1 MKVKDKPKILLLVT
15 SLLSLEGYS
24 IPRKPSL
31 KGKNK
36 GKNKGKIII
45 QEKPMLA
52 NIASIEDIP
61 ALAGKKSVPRP
72 RDRHQTANKKDMP
85 DKGGSGDK
93 KKSNDLDNCDSN
105 LKDLRNAPWCNGK
118 KPPHKKQSVNTV
130 KFTIYIALLPKYP
143 GLGKFLK
150 KIVSEALVVAE
161 PFLVIHDGYVRN
173 QTHSTHNKRSL
184 RLDRPSSQ
192 VLSFRDLSQDPIHM
206 FLRSFKVT
214 LLLKLDDRWWW
225 QHNFTFECKWEN
237 DTQVE
242 DSAILKHLSKVGE
255 QELAASAHGGRLERE
270 IPDKAIVDV
279 TTEWPPTSNYS
290 RISDLNKNPPV
301 IAVANEANTQTTT
314 QPITQTTT
322 QPITHTTTQTITQT
336 TTQTTTQTATQ
347 KTAQT
352 TAQTDQTPIQSTSPT
367 AAPSTKTSIDQ
378 LIPRD
383 HWYWQRFVGLGLF
396 LLTTVTVFTLT
407 LVSSIRQRRRVAE
420 ENWVNLA
427 TQEGMNELLS
437 TDWKVQSGSQPVLVI
452 FQKERLEYLDD
463 DSILLGGYEH
473 YSTIV
478 PGASIT

>member
-1 MKVKDKPKILLLVT
+1 MKAKDKPILLLV

-24 IPRKPSL
+24 VPQKPRL

-36 GKNKGKIII
+36 GKSII
-45 QEKPMLA
+45 QEKQKTMLA
-52 NIASIEDIP
+52 SIASIQDKP
-61 ALAGKKSVPRP
+61 TLTGKRSAPRP
-72 RDRHQTANKKDMP
+72 RGRHQTANKKDMP
-85 DKGGSGDK
+85 HKGDSGDN

-105 LKDLRNAPWCNGK
+105 LEDLRNAPWCNGK
-118 KPPHKKQSVNTV
+118 KPPHKKQPVNTV

-161 PFLVIHDGYVRN
+161 PFLVIHDGYVQN
-173 QTHSTHNKRSL
+173 QTHSTHNERL
-184 RLDRPSSQ
+184 LQLDRPSSQ

-214 LLLKLDDRWWW
+214 LLLKLEDRWWW

-301 IAVANEANTQTTT
+301 IAVANEANTQMTT
-314 QPITQTTT
+314 QPVTQTTT
-322 QPITHTTTQTITQT
+322 QPILQTTTETITQT
-336 TTQTTTQTATQ
+336 TTQATTQ

-352 TAQTDQTPIQSTSPT
+352 TSPT
-367 AAPSTKTSIDQ
+367 ASPSTKTSIDQ

-407 LVSSIRQRRRVAE
+407 LVASIRQRRRVAE

-463 DSILLGGYEH
+463 DSILLGGYEQNP
-473 YSTIV
+473 TIV